1 MTESLQ
7 WAEPEKTAERLPAP
21 KTVIHVRLVALKFRD
36 KTKVSGKRV
45 GKSKA

>member
-7 WAEPEKTAERLPAP
+7 FAERWQRGCRQ
-21 KTVIHVRLVALKFRD
+21 TRQSFTVALKFRD

-45 GKSKA
+45 GKNKA